1 MQQINTNQN
10 SLLQE
15 ALASHNLQFLPLEQ
29 ITRTILT
36 TEEAAHYLN
45 RKSQTLRC
53 WAMRGDPIAPVR
65 INSRLGWRVAD
76 IRKLLNGGAV

>member
-1 MQQINTNQN
+1 MTVLNQN
-10 SLLQE
+10 PVLPE
-15 ALASHNLQFLPLEQ
+15 ALASHHQQFLPLEQ
-29 ITRTILT
+29 VTRTILT

-65 INSRLGWRVAD
+65 INSRLG
-76 IRKLLNGGAV
+76 

>member
-1 MQQINTNQN
+1 MQQTITNQN
-10 SLLQE
+10 PVPLE
-15 ALASHNLQFLPLEQ
+15 ALASHNLQFPPLDQ

-53 WAMRGDPIAPVR
+53 WAMSGAPIAPIR
-65 INSRLGWRVAD
+65 INSRLGWKVSD
-76 IRKLLNGGAV
+76 IKALLNGGV

>member
-1 MQQINTNQN
+1 MQSN
-10 SLLQE
+10 SNPLE
-15 ALASHNLQFLPLEQ
+15 ALASHNQKFPPLEHV
-29 ITRTILT
+29 TRSILT

-65 INSRLGWRVAD
+65 INSRLG
-76 IRKLLNGGAV
+76 

>member
-1 MQQINTNQN
+1 MIVLNQN
-10 SLLQE
+10 AVPLE
-15 ALASHNLQFLPLEQ
+15 ALASHNLQFPALEQ

-53 WAMRGDPIAPVR
+53 WAMSGTPIAPIR
-65 INSRLGWRVAD
+65 INSRLGWKVSD
-76 IRKLLNGGAV
+76 IKALLNGGV